1 MNKLEQFFCYCSGS
15 SFLLLKRCPS
25 EKSKFVGMGAA
36 IFFTGLLA
44 AISSAYAMYFVF
56 DQLIWPIAF
65 GLIWGLMIFNLDRF
79 IVLSMRKSHDSYKE
93 YVQAA
98 PRMMLAVLI
107 ALVISKPL
115 ELKIFEK
122 EITTELKLIKQE
134 LIASSEKTVE
144 ARYSIHTDSLKSERE
159 VLKKAIDKKEKIR
172 NELVDMARQEAD
184 GTGGSGKV
192 NPGLIYQIKKR
203 NADQA
208 QVELEELI
216 AKSEAIDQKIVA
228 ELDRLDISKKND
240 LSQIEVN
247 DINGISF
254 QLTALNRLGDKYDTI
269 YYANVF
275 IILLFVMLETAPI
288 LAKLISPRGPYDDL
302 LEVHEKH
309 FESYRKEKVYKSEK
323 RVEGYVIS
331 HTS

>member
-1 MNKLEQFFCYCSGS
+1 MNKLEQFFCYCSGVS
-15 SFLLLKRCPS
+15 LTLLKRCPS
-25 EKSKFVGMGAA
+25 EKSKFVGMGATV
-36 IFFTGLLA
+36 FFTGLLA

-56 DQLIWPIAF
+56 DLLIWPIVF
-65 GLIWGLMIFNLDRF
+65 GLVWGLMIFNLDRF

-98 PRMMLAVLI
+98 PRMILAVLI
-107 ALVISKPL
+107 ALIISKPL

-122 EITTELKLIKQE
+122 EITTELNLIKQE
-134 LIASSEKTVE
+134 LMASSEKAIE
-144 ARYSIHTDSLKSERE
+144 ARYSAHSDSLKSESE
-159 VLKKAIDKKEKIR
+159 GLKLAIEKKEKIR

-192 NPGLIYQIKKR
+192 NPGPIYQIKKR

-208 QVELEELI
+208 QTELEELI
-216 AKSEAIDQKIVA
+216 AKSEAIDQKIVT
-228 ELDRLDISKKND
+228 ELDQIGLSKKND

-247 DINGISF
+247 DINGVSF

-269 YYANVF
+269 YYANAF
-275 IILLFVMLETAPI
+275 IILLFIMLEIAPI

-309 FESYRKEKVYKSEK
+309 FESYRKEKVYKSER
-323 RVEGYVIS
+323 RVEEYMVS

>member
-1 MNKLEQFFCYCSGS
+1 MNKLEQFFCYCAGM
-15 SFLLLKRCPS
+15 SFLILKRCMS
-25 EKSKFVGMGAA
+25 EKSKFVGMGA
-36 IFFTGLLA
+36 IVFFTGLLA

-56 DQLIWPIAF
+56 DILIWPILF
-65 GLIWGLMIFNLDRF
+65 GLVWGLMIFNLDRF
-79 IVLSMRKSHDSYKE
+79 IVLSMRKSREPYRE

-98 PRMMLAVLI
+98 PRMVLAILI

-122 EITTELKLIKQE
+122 EIATELDLIKQE
-134 LIASSEKTVE
+134 LMQSAEKAIE
-144 ARYSIHTDSLKSERE
+144 ARYSVRTDSLKSERE
-159 VLKKAIDKKEKIR
+159 ELKIAIENKERVR

-192 NPGLIYQIKKR
+192 NPGPIYQIKKR
-203 NADQA
+203 NADLA

-216 AKSEAIDQKIVA
+216 TKNEAMDQKIVA
-228 ELDRLDISKKND
+228 EIDRLDLSKKND

-247 DINGISF
+247 DINGVSF
-254 QLTALNRLGDKYDTI
+254 QLTALSRLGDKYDTI
-269 YYANVF
+269 YYANAF
-275 IILLFVMLETAPI
+275 IILLFIMLEIAPI
-288 LAKLISPRGPYDDL
+288 LAKLISQRGPYDDL

-309 FESYRKEKVYKSEK
+309 FESYRKEKVYKSDR
-323 RVEGYVIS
+323 RVEEFMVS